1 MLLANV
7 ILEMVNVNAFSWSS
21 GIVQAVIDSAPC
33 VLRVWTA
40 LFDYLHQMSRFQI
53 HHTLLVRIEPLKPS
67 LAIPCSSN
75 VLPPFLVYRYN
86 GKWLWKGETIRVI
99 RDNTC
104 YLYHSYTRNYILQ
117 QYWTI

>member
-40 LFDYLHQMSRFQI
+40 LFDYMHQISRFQI
-53 HHTLLVRIEPLKPS
+53 HRILLVRLSIEPLKPS
-67 LAIPCSSN
+67 LSIPCSSN
-75 VLPPFLVYRYN
+75 ISCISVP
-86 GKWLWKGETIRVI
+86 
-99 RDNTC
+99 
-104 YLYHSYTRNYILQ
+104 
-117 QYWTI
+117 